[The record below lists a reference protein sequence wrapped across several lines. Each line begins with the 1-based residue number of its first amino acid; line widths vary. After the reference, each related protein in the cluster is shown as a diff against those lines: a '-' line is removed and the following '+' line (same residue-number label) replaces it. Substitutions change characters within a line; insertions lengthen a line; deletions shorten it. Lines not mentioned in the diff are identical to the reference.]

1 MGFSKAYG
9 FGTFQLTN
17 EISKPMGM
25 IWLIT
30 CLLFLLSA
38 ALFIFRKDI
47 WWAPSLIAILLSQF
61 LIYINWGDAKFGT
74 IANIIILIISIIGY
88 GTWNFRANFKNEVIK
103 SLNQTDPESI
113 SLLTESDI
121 SLLPEPVKKYIRYTG
136 AINKPKVKNFK
147 IEFTGQI
154 RKDNNSEWMPFTSVQ
169 YNFLGAS
176 TRLFFMKAT
185 MKHLPVAGF
194 HCYKNGV
201 AFMDIR
207 MFSLFKVQYQAGEEM
222 GIAETVTFFNDMCC
236 MAPATLIDK
245 RIQWKEVNGNKVKAE
260 FTNNHITI
268 SAWLYFTDEGAL
280 TNFISEDRYTLSID
294 KKMQKIPWSTPL
306 ENYKE
311 FNGVKLAAYAE
322 TVYQY
327 MSGDFTYGTF
337 KLNNIEYNLTK
348 F

>member
-17 EISKPMGM
+17 EISKPVGM
-25 IWLIT
+25 IWLLS

-38 ALFIFRKDI
+38 ALFIIKKDF
-47 WWAPSLIAILLSQF
+47 WWAPSLAALFLSQY
-61 LIYINWGDAKFGT
+61 LIFINWGDAKYGT

-88 GTWNFRANFKNEVIK
+88 STWSFKAYFENEVIS
-103 SLNQTDPESI
+103 SLNQTSI
-113 SLLTESDI
+113 EPNSILTETDI
-121 SLLPEPVKKYIRYTG
+121 ASLPEPVKKYIRYTG

-154 RKDNNSEWMPFTSVQ
+154 RKDSKSEWMPFSSVQ
-169 YNFLGAS
+169 YNFLDTS

-201 AFMDIR
+201 AFMDIKV
-207 MFSLFKVQYQAGEEM
+207 FSLYKVQYQAGEEM
-222 GIAETVTFFNDMCC
+222 GIAETVSFFNDMCC

-245 RIQWKEVNGNKVKAE
+245 RIQWKEVIGNKVKAE
-260 FTNNHITI
+260 FTINHITI
-268 SAWLYFTDEGAL
+268 SAWLYFNEEGAL
-280 TNFISEDRYTLSID
+280 VNFLSEDRYTASVD
-294 KKMQKIPWSTPL
+294 KKMQKLPWSTPIK
-306 ENYKE
+306 NYKDL
-311 FNGVKLAAYAE
+311 NGFKLVADAE
-322 TVYQY
+322 TIYHY
-327 MSGDFTYGTF
+327 LSGDFKYGTF
-337 KLNNIEYNLTK
+337 KLINIEYNLNK